1 MRKPPLASLPD
12 HSTKNTSCGILLAF
26 ILLSGLSFR
35 LACPYF
41 AMHLRFAS
49 TIPLIQPDIS
59 HMYQQLINYI
69 RKALLIKCANMKII
83 IDYNN
88 YKI

>member
-41 AMHLRFAS
+41 AMLRLYNSVDSTRYKSHVS
-49 TIPLIQPDIS
+49 TI
-59 HMYQQLINYI
+59 N
-69 RKALLIKCANMKII
+69 
-83 IDYNN
+83 
-88 YKI
+88 